1 MTLEDMEKAFIGAV
15 GAAVAGLISLVRV
28 GDIKRIEALEKR
40 QELQDSHI
48 ANEVHALRSEMRDN
62 HSEVMALL
70 VRQKP

>member
-1 MTLEDMEKAFIGAV
+1 MTLEDMEKAFIGF
-15 GAAVAGLISLVRV
+15 GTAAVAGLISLVRS
-28 GDIKRIEALEKR
+28 GDIKRIEAIEQR
-40 QELQDSHI
+40 QKDQDNHI